1 MITIYAPNA
10 QDFSTLGLGALA
22 PYECTVEEQAGGMYE
37 LTMTHPMDA
46 EGKWLNIGVGCIVK
60 APAPVRETPLVES
73 EIVGEGEATEPV
85 TVTRKIYKVQTNTG
99 ANLHL
104 RQGPSTSTAIL
115 SKYRPGTEV
124 VVLSQANGWGQVIVC
139 SSGATGYMSM
149 QYLVYVRDETET
161 IEGDAP
167 GPERVVYPVQSRM
180 QLFRIFKV
188 ERDAA
193 EREVRV
199 EARHI
204 FYDLLGNVVKN
215 EYAPEGEAA
224 DAVVEELFARALN
237 PHDFSVHCQTA
248 RSVTGEYTR
257 RGLVECLLDPD
268 DGVLP
273 QTGARLVRDNF
284 DVWLLPDATRETGV
298 TIRHGKNLLGAT
310 LTTDWDSLVTRI
322 IPVGQ
327 DKEGKALLLE
337 GTTYMDSPHIG
348 DYPVIC
354 AQAVEYDVKIGQEGI
369 DNAAQARAKLQE
381 LAEADFSDNGVD
393 LPTVGLDVDFVAL
406 GETEEY
412 RAYADLEAVHLYDT
426 VRVIAKSAG
435 IDAAVRVTGYK
446 WDALG
451 RKYEAVTLGEIA
463 DLKTTVYGYEL
474 QRGSVKTIKIAPGAV
489 DSAQLRELAVQYA
502 HINTAAVEQLS
513 ANSITALKA
522 YIAEIVAGSVTTD
535 ELYAGIASIALAQIT
550 TANIENANIDWAQIG
565 TLSADIATIAKAHLT
580 DADINWA
587 QIANLTAAVAEIAE
601 AKITGATIGSA
612 QIDDLAAVV
621 AQLIHAEV
629 GTGEFDLAEIENLL
643 ASAFILEQGAANSMM
658 IKNLVVTDANLL
670 NATIGKLIMPGDDGK
685 YYEVTIGSDGSI
697 STSEVT
703 VTDGEIS
710 AGQTDDG
717 RQIVTTTINADSI
730 NGSNV
735 TAQQA
740 ILGTILTTALTAGKI
755 TAGEALLS
763 SAVIPTLYTTSIQS
777 IGNSLT
783 FESNEMIQSIV
794 SDVNGNAEDLTN
806 YISLTNSELE
816 NLQGQIDGAITT
828 WFYAVPP
835 TNDNPPAN
843 EWTTTDQKN
852 IHLGDLYYDTITG
865 YCYRWQVQNNQYSWQ
880 RITDTDVTKALQDA
894 EKAQDTADSKR
905 RVFVSQPVPPYEVG
919 DLWVQGSTG
928 DILRCKTAKTFQQ
941 SYSSSDWALASKYT
955 DDTAADAAQATAN
968 ANTTAI
974 GSLNTRVTQA
984 ETSITQTQNEIE
996 LMASEIETELE
1007 DIRSDT
1013 EFATPY
1019 ISATPPEEAPEAG
1032 KLWLDEGVE
1041 PSVLRSWRG
1050 ADVTTEREY
1059 TETRIGCGK
1068 NLLDIA
1074 AFSPSH
1080 TTGVHVDVEAN
1091 TLRVYTTDTG
1101 GTWRAANSKPFWVR
1115 RGITYNISATLSAYD
1130 GGYSTIVM
1138 RRVADHTSVDGSGI
1152 AFGGQTGRKVCKFTP
1167 TEDIYVYLSAFCTND
1182 TITSG
1187 DCTYTQIQLEIGE
1200 TATAFEPY
1208 EDIPFLALDNA
1219 QGQIS
1224 QVEVEVGCDVTSK
1237 NMIDINSLTT
1247 TTNTSLSVSTDQMR
1261 VYTTGD
1267 GGTWRGGSTRD
1278 FVLRKGVSYTLSAE
1292 LVEYVSG
1299 DAYVA
1304 IRNASDN
1311 KIIQALSLD
1320 FGTTPTTMSK
1330 TYTPDS
1336 NMTVYF
1342 TAFCSNDSV
1351 LTGDVTY
1358 REIQL
1363 EVGDEATAYEAYKG
1377 LAGKD
1382 KITITA
1388 CGKNLIDPG
1397 DLYADNSKVEMN
1409 VSGDSVRVYTTGEGG
1424 RWLGA
1429 RAPVFWI
1436 RKGVTCTLSATLEAY
1451 VSGNARL
1458 GLRNA
1463 GTGTFLSEATV
1474 IFGSTPGT
1482 LTKTFTPESDEEV
1495 YLSALCTNST
1505 VFVGDCTFADI
1516 QLEVGNAATDYEPY
1530 HDMGGGT
1537 VTPTE
1542 PLYGLPRAEDTVEVS
1557 VDGDVLATH
1566 RTGVFIA
1573 DGDQYAPYASTF
1585 ATPEGVYA
1593 YTAPLTGSGAAH
1605 KENFAGMCSHFTV
1618 IPRNAVQSERVAGTV
1633 MLGILTSGDGPQAWF
1648 FTTQATAEAFNAWLQ
1663 QQDSAGT
1670 PVTLVYELAAPE
1682 TEVLTAI
1689 SPIVPQPGQLNLT
1702 TDADA
1707 LTATIHGS
1715 GWETVNDT
1723 SSIQDA
1729 LANLDGDLA
1738 SLINE
1743 VGLLNGEVGS
1753 IAQQI
1758 ISPDGIKNIVFDST
1772 EYQAMANTVEQN
1784 ANELSVTQTTV
1795 TDINGR
1801 VETIEGTVRISG
1813 SNIDIGRSDSNVQLH
1828 LDNTGWS
1835 ISEGGQETIYARQ
1848 NRVVAPRF
1856 QTTSLIF
1863 GALAFNSSGGHFR
1876 LMKYGG

>member
-1 MITIYAPNA
+1 MITIYAPEA

-22 PYECTVEEQAGGMYE
+22 PYECVIEEQAGGMYE

-224 DAVVEELFARALN
+224 DAVVEELFERALN
-237 PHDFSVHCQTA
+237 AHDFSVHCQTA

-284 DVWLLPDATRETGV
+284 DVWILPDATRETGV

-337 GTTYMDSPHIG
+337 GTTYMDSPHIS

-369 DNAAQARAKLQE
+369 NNAAQARAKLQE

-489 DSAQLRELAVQYA
+489 GSAQLRELAVQYA

-522 YIAEIVAGSVTTD
+522 YIHELVAGSITTD
-535 ELYAGIASIALAQIT
+535 QLYADLAAIALAQIT

-565 TLSADIATIAKAHLT
+565 TLSADIADIAKAHLG

-587 QIANLTAAVAEIAE
+587 NIANLTAAVAEIAE
-601 AKITGATIGSA
+601 AKIAGATIGSA

-670 NATIGKLIMPGDDGK
+670 NATIGKLVMPGDDGK

-703 VTDGEIS
+703 VTEGEIS
-710 AGQTDDG
+710 AGQMNDG

-806 YISLTNSELE
+806 YISSTNSELE

-828 WFYAVPP
+828 WFYGVPP

-928 DILRCKTAKTFQQ
+928 DILRCQTAKTSQQ
-941 SYSSSDWALASKYT
+941 SYSSSDWVRASKYT

-984 ETSITQTQNEIE
+984 ETSITQTQNKIE

-1013 EFATPY
+1013 DFATPY
-1019 ISATPPEEAPEAG
+1019 ISATPPETAPEAG

-1041 PSVLRSWRG
+1041 PSVLRKWRG

-1059 TETRIGCGK
+1059 TETRVGCGK
-1068 NLLDIA
+1068 NLLRIPPALGPATWEGTVEVSGDGYTVSVTGSGAWAQSEVVHLDVIPGKTYTASVQSISGGNA
-1074 AFSPSH
+1074 AYVAIQDGPS
-1080 TTGVHVDVEAN
+1080 GGSVASVSAN
-1091 TLRVYTTDTG
+1091 TPNLQIAFAAPSDGIRVVFV
-1101 GTWRAANSKPFWVR
+1101 AN
-1115 RGITYNISATLSAYD
+1115 
-1130 GGYSTIVM
+1130 
-1138 RRVADHTSVDGSGI
+1138 GSGT
-1152 AFGGQTGRKVCKFTP
+1152 ALETP
-1167 TEDIYVYLSAFCTND
+1167 TTAVF
-1182 TITSG
+1182 SG
-1187 DCTYTQIQLEIGE
+1187 VMIEEGN
-1200 TATAFEPY
+1200 TAAEYEPY
-1208 EDIPFLALDNA
+1208 EDIPSLALDNGA
-1219 QGQIS
+1219 GQM
-1224 QVEVEVGCDVTSK
+1224 QRVAVEAGCRTR
-1237 NMIDINSLTT
+1237 
-1247 TTNTSLSVSTDQMR
+1247 QAG
-1261 VYTTGD
+1261 TGEPSPENI
-1267 GGTWRGGSTRD
+1267 R
-1278 FVLRKGVSYTLSAE
+1278 
-1292 LVEYVSG
+1292 
-1299 DAYVA
+1299 A
-1304 IRNASDN
+1304 ITGR
-1311 KIIQALSLD
+1311 
-1320 FGTTPTTMSK
+1320 
-1330 TYTPDS
+1330 
-1336 NMTVYF
+1336 
-1342 TAFCSNDSV
+1342 DSV
-1351 LTGDVTY
+1351 
-1358 REIQL
+1358 EI
-1363 EVGDEATAYEAYKG
+1363 A
-1377 LAGKD
+1377 
-1382 KITITA
+1382 A
-1388 CGKNLIDPG
+1388 CGKNLLRIPPALG
-1397 DLYADNSKVEMN
+1397 PATWEGTVE
-1409 VSGDSVRVYTTGEGG
+1409 VSGDGYTVSVTGSGAWAQSEVVHLDVIPGKTYT
-1424 RWLGA
+1424 A
-1429 RAPVFWI
+1429 SVQSI
-1436 RKGVTCTLSATLEAY
+1436 
-1451 VSGNARL
+1451 SG
-1458 GLRNA
+1458 
-1463 GTGTFLSEATV
+1463 
-1474 IFGSTPGT
+1474 
-1482 LTKTFTPESDEEV
+1482 
-1495 YLSALCTNST
+1495 
-1505 VFVGDCTFADI
+1505 
-1516 QLEVGNAATDYEPY
+1516 GNAAYVAIQDGPSGGSVASVSANTPNLQIAFAAPSDGIRVVFVANGSGTALETPTTAVFSGVMIAEGNTAAEYEPY
-1530 HDMGGGT
+1530 RSMGGGT

-1542 PLYGLPRAEDTVEVS
+1542 PLYGLPGAEDTVEVS
-1557 VDGDVLATH
+1557 VDGDVTVTR
-1566 RTGVFIA
+1566 RTGYIA
-1573 DGDQYAPYASTF
+1573 SYNGESLPGRWTSSHDVYAEG
-1585 ATPEGVYA
+1585 ATP
-1593 YTAPLTGSGAAH
+1593 TTGAQ
-1605 KENFAGMCSHFTV
+1605 
-1618 IPRNAVQSERVAGTV
+1618 I
-1633 MLGILTSGDGPQAWF
+1633 
-1648 FTTQATAEAFNAWLQ
+1648 
-1663 QQDSAGT
+1663 
-1670 PVTLVYELAAPE
+1670 VYELAAPE
-1682 TEVLTAI
+1682 MEALTAI
-1689 SPIVPQPGQLNLT
+1689 SPIAPQPGQLNLF

-1772 EYQAMANTVEQN
+1772 EYQAMANTVEVN

>member
-1 MITIYAPNA
+1 MITIYAPEA

-104 RQGPSTSTAIL
+104 RQGPSTSTKIL

-124 VVLSQANGWGQVIVC
+124 VVLSQASGWGQVIVC

-180 QLFRIFKV
+180 QLFRIYKV

-224 DAVVEELFARALN
+224 DAVVEELFERALN
-237 PHDFSVHCQTA
+237 AHDFSVHCQTA

-273 QTGARLVRDNF
+273 QSGARLVRDNF

-337 GTTYMDSPHIG
+337 GTTYMDSPHIS

-381 LAEADFSDNGVD
+381 LVAADFADNGVD

-412 RAYADLEAVHLYDT
+412 RQYADLEAVHLYDT

-489 DSAQLRELAVQYA
+489 GSAQLRELAVQYA

-550 TANIENANIDWAQIG
+550 TANIENANIDWASIG
-565 TLSADIATIAKAHLT
+565 TLVADVAEIAKAHLG
-580 DADINWA
+580 DVDIDWA
-587 QIANLTAAVAEIAE
+587 QIDNLTAAVAEIAKVE
-601 AKITGATIGSA
+601 IGEAVIDGAQITDGTITNAKIENAA
-612 QIDDLAAVV
+612 ID
-621 AQLIHAEV
+621 
-629 GTGEFDLAEIENLL
+629 
-643 ASAFILEQGAANSMM
+643 
-658 IKNLVVTDANLL
+658 
-670 NATIGKLIMPGDDGK
+670 
-685 YYEVTIGSDGSI
+685 
-697 STSEVT
+697 
-703 VTDGEIS
+703 
-710 AGQTDDG
+710 
-717 RQIVTTTINADSI
+717 
-730 NGSNV
+730 
-735 TAQQA
+735 TAK
-740 ILGTILTTALTAGKI
+740 IAL
-755 TAGEALLS
+755 
-763 SAVIPTLYTTSIQS
+763 
-777 IGNSLT
+777 
-783 FESNEMIQSIV
+783 
-794 SDVNGNAEDLTN
+794 
-806 YISLTNSELE
+806 
-816 NLQGQIDGAITT
+816 GAITT
-828 WFYAVPP
+828 ALIATGAVGTAQIADGSITDAKIVSLNADVINAGTLSVDRLLLKGPDGLFVAINA
-835 TNDNPPAN
+835 TDEGLTSEQLSQEEYQNAISGSVLVARSVTADKIAAKSITAN
-843 EWTTTDQKN
+843 EIAAGAITTAELAAESVDASK
-852 IHLGDLYYDTITG
+852 IKAGSITTSHVAANFG
-865 YCYRWQVQNNQYSWQ
+865 ETLDISSNKQVEIIAGNVQQ
-880 RITDTDVTKALQDA
+880 
-894 EKAQDTADSKR
+894 AQETADSA
-905 RVFVSQPVPPYEVG
+905 QE
-919 DLWVQGSTG
+919 
-928 DILRCKTAKTFQQ
+928 
-941 SYSSSDWALASKYT
+941 
-955 DDTAADAAQATAN
+955 AAEQAA
-968 ANTTAI
+968 
-974 GSLNTRVTQA
+974 
-984 ETSITQTQNEIE
+984 
-996 LMASEIETELE
+996 
-1007 DIRSDT
+1007 
-1013 EFATPY
+1013 PY
-1019 ISATPPEEAPEAG
+1019 ISATPPETAPEAG

-1041 PSVLRSWRG
+1041 PSVLRKWRG

-1059 TETRIGCGK
+1059 EETVIGHGPNMFNVQDSTVVSDGVTVDDDGWITFMADNSAGINVIYRNYFTAPSDALK
-1068 NLLDIA
+1068 TGREYLVIVEVAEMSVHGGNVVIRPISKATTNQTQFDDTWSMASNLSVGTYVKKMRTLDD
-1074 AFSPSH
+1074 FSGATYMLRTDVLFYAGAS
-1080 TTGVHVDVEAN
+1080 GVVKIRL
-1091 TLRVYTTDTG
+1091 T
-1101 GTWRAANSKPFWVR
+1101 
-1115 RGITYNISATLSAYD
+1115 
-1130 GGYSTIVM
+1130 
-1138 RRVADHTSVDGSGI
+1138 VAD
-1152 AFGGQTGRKVCKFTP
+1152 
-1167 TEDIYVYLSAFCTND
+1167 E
-1182 TITSG
+1182 
-1187 DCTYTQIQLEIGE
+1187 
-1200 TATAFEPY
+1200 EPFVS
-1208 EDIPFLALDNA
+1208 IDNA
-1219 QGQIS
+1219 QGQL
-1224 QVEVEVGCDVTSK
+1224 QEAELEVGCVAQQAGAGDPSP
-1237 NMIDINSLTT
+1237 
-1247 TTNTSLSVSTDQMR
+1247 TNIRAISGRESV
-1261 VYTTGD
+1261 
-1267 GGTWRGGSTRD
+1267 
-1278 FVLRKGVSYTLSAE
+1278 
-1292 LVEYVSG
+1292 
-1299 DAYVA
+1299 
-1304 IRNASDN
+1304 
-1311 KIIQALSLD
+1311 
-1320 FGTTPTTMSK
+1320 
-1330 TYTPDS
+1330 
-1336 NMTVYF
+1336 
-1342 TAFCSNDSV
+1342 
-1351 LTGDVTY
+1351 
-1358 REIQL
+1358 
-1363 EVGDEATAYEAYKG
+1363 EVV
-1377 LAGKD
+1377 
-1382 KITITA
+1382 A
-1388 CGKNLIDPG
+1388 CGKNLATTQPVIVSTQQQIVVDFG
-1397 DLYADNSKVEMN
+1397 NDVHFDAITISFQCKNLTMQNNGAACVDLRLSDGGHNYQRWNRFLINDEPVKMQGNPNGMA
-1409 VSGDSVRVYTTGEGG
+1409 VRV
-1424 RWLGA
+1424 
-1429 RAPVFWI
+1429 I
-1436 RKGVTCTLSATLEAY
+1436 NDVTFCQLVVYWMTDSYPIIGDGSALSDFQIEL
-1451 VSGNARL
+1451 
-1458 GLRNA
+1458 
-1463 GTGTFLSEATV
+1463 
-1474 IFGSTPGT
+1474 GST
-1482 LTKTFTPESDEEV
+1482 
-1495 YLSALCTNST
+1495 
-1505 VFVGDCTFADI
+1505 
-1516 QLEVGNAATDYEPY
+1516 ATTYEPY
-1530 HDMGGGT
+1530 RSMGGGM
-1537 VTPTE
+1537 VAPTE
-1542 PLYGLPRAEDTVEVS
+1542 PLYGLPGAEDTVEAS
-1557 VDGDVLATH
+1557 VDGDVTVTR
-1566 RTGVFIA
+1566 RTGYIA
-1573 DGDQYAPYASTF
+1573 SYNGESLPGRWTSSHDVYAEG
-1585 ATPEGVYA
+1585 ATP
-1593 YTAPLTGSGAAH
+1593 TTGAQ
-1605 KENFAGMCSHFTV
+1605 V
-1618 IPRNAVQSERVAGTV
+1618 
-1633 MLGILTSGDGPQAWF
+1633 
-1648 FTTQATAEAFNAWLQ
+1648 
-1663 QQDSAGT
+1663 
-1670 PVTLVYELAAPE
+1670 VYELAAPE
-1682 TEVLTAI
+1682 TEALTAI
-1689 SPIVPQPGQLNLT
+1689 SPIAPQPGQLNLL

-1758 ISPDGIKNIVFDST
+1758 ISPDGIKNIVFESS

-1784 ANELSVTQTTV
+1784 ANGLSVTQTTV